1 MEWIIKPRVVPG
13 QPDACVKNMCS
24 TYTCVVICNPYI
36 CGDKRKKENGGS
48 FIFLIKCNVS

>member
-36 CGDKRKKENGGS
+36 CGDKRK
-48 FIFLIKCNVS
+48 